1 MYRFFSKICLNA
13 CCLLGIIVLIFS
25 SVGPTVQIHAVI
37 TPTGGVV
44 SGATPNNALYVNVSE
59 ATGFKECKFGSQ
71 DPASSST
78 AFQKCLTQIFN
89 FFFVAGIFA
98 VALRIVIEALG
109 SLNPFEKGKAVDNS
123 VKLIG
128 DVVVGLMLLGA
139 PGLFLQ
145 FFNPNSLN
153 IDVIKS
159 LLPLSQSNTNNT
171 SGAASG
177 MTAEQINNAITAP
190 AGDPNKAKIDGYITS
205 ANGAFTNDNTQINP
219 AEVAALKAIYD
230 QGNSAVKAYIDSKL
244 VYTQPSQTANIRY
257 LPSIY
262 DEKFVLLNT
271 PAPGSTTVIMDKRSD
286 DFNSIVNPARLTLIA
301 TPSSS
306 NPNGCSAIKAIT
318 TSIIAGYVN
327 ASPDCTLRY
336 TNN

>member
-1 MYRFFSKICLNA
+1 MYRFFSKLCLNA

-25 SVGPTVQIHAVI
+25 SIGPTVQIHAASA
-37 TPTGGVV
+37 PTGGVV
-44 SGATPNNALYVNVSE
+44 SGSTPNNALYVNVSE
-59 ATGFKECKFGSQ
+59 ATGFKECKFGNQ

-153 IDVIKS
+153 INVISS

-171 SGAASG
+171 SGGGSG
-177 MTAEQINNAITAP
+177 MTTDQINNGV
-190 AGDPNKAKIDGYITS
+190 AGSDAASQAKIDGYITS
-205 ANGAFTNDNTQINP
+205 TNGAFTNDNTQINP
-219 AEVAALKAIYD
+219 ADVAALKAVYD
-230 QGNSAVKAYIDSKL
+230 QGNDATKAYIDSKL

-271 PAPGSTTVIMDKRSD
+271 PIPGSTTVIMDKRSD
-286 DFNSIVNPARLTLIA
+286 DFRSITNPARLTLIA
-301 TPSSS
+301 TPSST
-306 NPNGCSAIKAIT
+306 NPNGCSNIKAIT